1 MLENVPINHLKKLN
15 EREILDYVERKPQS
29 KNSPGGIFRGKSL
42 CINIEATEKLHH
54 YFERVNKNFYYFVL
68 KLNRVIT
75 KMK

>member
-1 MLENVPINHLKKLN
+1 MLENVPINQLRKLN
-15 EREILDYVERKPQS
+15 EREILDYIERKPEL

-42 CINIEATEKLHH
+42 CINIESVERIHH
-54 YFERVNKNFYYFVL
+54 FFAKMNKNFYYFVL